1 MLSWN
6 NRRLLQL
13 HARLAR
19 RDVRCSEY
27 PDHKT
32 RKQYR
37 IFAEH
42 GDKIP
47 YGIGEAASESSPKH
61 AATDG

>member
-6 NRRLLQL
+6 NRRLPQL

-42 GDKIP
+42 GLVNYQEDP
-47 YGIGEAASESSPKH
+47 ENVG
-61 AATDG
+61 